1 MSSILK
7 VSEIQDPTNGN
18 TALKVASDGAV
29 QMTTVEHTNGTGA
42 MTIQSDGVISRGKI
56 PHLKVGASGSLG
68 MGGSFDYIRYNSFAS
83 NDVFDGEDN
92 MSGYSTSDARYT
104 IPAGCNGLWHISAS
118 LYATTSN
125 VNQLGIQ
132 VNGTREDAIGS
143 DGGLTAM
150 NQGAMV
156 KRLAAGDQI
165 RILAFYSSNI
175 TTQGNPYHTWW
186 EMTFL
191 G

>member
-1 MSSILK
+1 MSSIIK
-7 VSEIQDPTNGN
+7 VDAIQKADGTTPTAQELGVKVDKLE
-18 TALKVASDGAV
+18 TSSGTSAL
-29 QMTTVEHTNGTGA
+29 TLR
-42 MTIQSDGVISRGKI
+42 SDGVVVHNKI
-56 PHLKVGASGSLG
+56 PHLKVGASGAVG
-68 MGGSFDYIRYNSFAS
+68 MGGSFDYIRYNSFNTS
-83 NDVFDGEDN
+83 HVFDPEDN
-92 MSGYSTSDARYT
+92 MNAYSTADARYT

-143 DGGLTAM
+143 DAGSTNQ
-150 NQGAMV
+150 NQGAIV

-165 RILAFYSSNI
+165 RILAFYGANI
-175 TTQGNPYHTWW
+175 TTQSNAYHTWW
-186 EMTFL
+186 EMTYL